1 MSARGLGDRGVPQSL
16 AGTLTMTEGGNRC
29 HGSTAM
35 TAISIRKV
43 AGTVL
48 KLAMMDLCEC
58 SVEIHANQE
67 TWQSDLQPTAFDD
80 QTPVAAGQGMA
91 PLHVTAARGRFPNK
105 SSLPA
110 TRATTAKK

>member
-48 KLAMMDLCEC
+48 KLAMMDLCE
-58 SVEIHANQE
+58 ANQE

-105 SSLPA
+105 TSLPA

>member
-1 MSARGLGDRGVPQSL
+1 M
-16 AGTLTMTEGGNRC
+16 MEGGNRC

-35 TAISIRKV
+35 TAISIRKI
-43 AGTVL
+43 ACTVF

-58 SVEIHANQE
+58 LVEIHANQE
-67 TWQSDLQPTAFDD
+67 TWQSDRRPTAFDD

-91 PLHVTAARGRFPNK
+91 ALRVTAARGRFSNK
-105 SSLPA
+105 SSLMA